1 MLYEIARLFP
11 EDMNFQE
18 EGPHI
23 SLYQATHRSF
33 PDKKQDLIVFKN
45 QLKSI
50 EDSLKKLPD
59 FTAVEK
65 IMNPFYE
72 LKDDKEFWNH
82 TADGIAVFAAADKCV
97 VYNLNNPVNEFA
109 VVANRF
115 HIKPLIK
122 AFQSTEEYQLLGL
135 SRDNFALYQ
144 GNLFDFAEIK
154 ISPDVPRTMKA
165 ALGDELSG
173 PYLSHGSYAGAGG
186 PTMYH
191 GHGDINDELDKDT
204 EKFFRYVDSY
214 VYENHS
220 KKSKLPLILVSLAE
234 YQTEFKRLS
243 NNKYLLEKGI
253 SKSAESLD
261 LTELSK
267 QARKIIEGINAAKIQ
282 KLIDTYNKA
291 QAESRGTS
299 DLKQAVQAAFE
310 GRVETVLIQED
321 KIIPGKVDFS
331 TGRIKTG
338 EIDDPELADV
348 LDDLAELVLA
358 NGGKVKILAKDE
370 LPSTTGIA
378 AIYRYS

>member
-1 MLYEIARLFP
+1 
-11 EDMNFQE
+11 
-18 EGPHI
+18 
-23 SLYQATHRSF
+23 
-33 PDKKQDLIVFKN
+33 
-45 QLKSI
+45 
-50 EDSLKKLPD
+50 
-59 FTAVEK
+59 
-65 IMNPFYE
+65 
-72 LKDDKEFWNH
+72 
-82 TADGIAVFAAADKCV
+82 
-97 VYNLNNPVNEFA
+97 
-109 VVANRF
+109 
-115 HIKPLIK
+115 
-122 AFQSTEEYQLLGL
+122 
-135 SRDNFALYQ
+135 
-144 GNLFDFAEIK
+144 
-154 ISPDVPRTMKA
+154 MKA

-173 PYLSHGSYAGAGG
+173 PYLSHGSYAGSGG

-243 NNKYLLEKGI
+243 NNKYLIARGI

-261 LTELSK
+261 LADLGK
-267 QARKIIEGINAAKIQ
+267 QARKIIEEINAEKIQ
-282 KLIDTYNKA
+282 KLIDSYNKA
-291 QAESRGTS
+291 QAESRGSS

-331 TGRIKTG
+331 TGSIKTG
-338 EIDDPELADV
+338 DIDDPELADV

-358 NGGKVKILAKDE
+358 NGGKAIILAKDE
-370 LPSTTGIA
+370 MPENTGVA